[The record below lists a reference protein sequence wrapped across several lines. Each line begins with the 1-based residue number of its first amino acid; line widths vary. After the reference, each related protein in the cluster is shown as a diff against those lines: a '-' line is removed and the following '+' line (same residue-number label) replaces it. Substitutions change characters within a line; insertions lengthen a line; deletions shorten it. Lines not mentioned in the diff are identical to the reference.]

1 MERTKWV
8 VDGIIESENGY
19 QFTNDKY
26 YLENRTGIVP
36 EEQNVVPWSPEN
48 IDGWQ
53 VAAGA

>member
-1 MERTKWV
+1 MEIISKTLFDQMERTKRV

-36 EEQNVVPWSPEN
+36 EEQNVVP
-48 IDGWQ
+48 
-53 VAAGA
+53 